1 MVRIGS
7 ARYTGRMISTPLFL
21 YALCGSQR
29 KASTN
34 RRLLE
39 ALRDN
44 VPEGVTIEI
53 CDLIGDLP
61 IFNPDLEGG
70 NTPGMVEQ
78 FAAKVR
84 AADGLIFAC
93 PEYAHGLPGGLK
105 NALDWLVSRDEVPFK
120 PAMIA
125 HASHRGDF
133 ALDQLTEVLK
143 TMSLMIVAE
152 ANLRIGLL
160 GKDIEAQ
167 QASLRNSAESG
178 LLGGALK
185 EFCSRICFQAA

>member
-1 MVRIGS
+1 MGK
-7 ARYTGRMISTPLFL
+7 PLFL

-44 VPEGVTIEI
+44 APAGVVVEI
-53 CDLIGDLP
+53 CELIGELP
-61 IFNPDLEGG
+61 IFNPDREGE
-70 NTPGMVEQ
+70 NTPAIVEE
-78 FAAKVR
+78 FAAKIR
-84 AADGLIFAC
+84 AANGIIVAC

-133 ALDQLTEVLK
+133 ALEQLTEVLK
-143 TMSLMIVAE
+143 TMSLRLVDE
-152 ANLRIGLL
+152 AFLKISLL
-160 GKDIEAQ
+160 GKTDGGQSDVLAEAVK
-167 QASLRNSAESG
+167 SG
-178 LLGGALK
+178 LLVSVLVK
-185 EFCSRICFQAA
+185 FCAAINRVGV

>member
-1 MVRIGS
+1 MEK
-7 ARYTGRMISTPLFL
+7 PLFL

-44 VPEGVTIEI
+44 APAGVSIEI
-53 CDLIGDLP
+53 SELIGELP
-61 IFNPDLEGG
+61 IFNPDREGE
-70 NTPGMVEQ
+70 NTPVVVEE

-84 AADGLIFAC
+84 ACDGIVIAC

-133 ALDQLTEVLK
+133 ALDQLTEVVK
-143 TMSLMIVAE
+143 TMSFRLVDE
-152 ANLRIGLL
+152 AFLPISLL
-160 GKDIEAQ
+160 GKSEDV
-167 QASLRNSAESG
+167 QAAVLAESVQNG
-178 LLGGALK
+178 LLVSALVK
-185 EFCSRICFQAA
+185 FCAAINRAGI

>member
-1 MVRIGS
+1 MEKPFV
-7 ARYTGRMISTPLFL
+7 L

-44 VPEGVTIEI
+44 APAGVAIEI
-53 CDLIGDLP
+53 SELIGELP
-61 IFNPDLEGG
+61 IFNSDREGE
-70 NTPGMVEQ
+70 NTPAIVEA
-78 FAAKVR
+78 FAAKIG
-84 AADGLIFAC
+84 AADGLIVAC

-120 PAMIA
+120 PVMIV

-133 ALDQLTEVLK
+133 ALEQLTEVLR
-143 TMSLMIVAE
+143 TMSLRLVDE
-152 ANLRIGLL
+152 AFLRIPLL
-160 GKDIEAQ
+160 GKSDDAQ
-167 QASLRNSAESG
+167 VAM
-178 LLGGALK
+178 LGGLSESERLSTAIA
-185 EFCSRICFQAA
+185 EFRSAICSGRIDR

>member
-1 MVRIGS
+1 MEK
-7 ARYTGRMISTPLFL
+7 PLFL

-44 VPEGVTIEI
+44 APAGVSVEI
-53 CDLIGDLP
+53 CELIGELP
-61 IFNPDLEGG
+61 IFSPDREGE
-70 NTPGMVEQ
+70 NTPTIVER
-78 FAAKVR
+78 FAAKIR
-84 AADGLIFAC
+84 ACGGIIVAC

-120 PAMIA
+120 PVMIA

-133 ALDQLTEVLK
+133 ALEQLAEVLK
-143 TMSLMIVAE
+143 TMSFDLVDDAF
-152 ANLRIGLL
+152 LRISLL
-160 GKDIEAQ
+160 GKSEDA
-167 QASLRNSAESG
+167 QASVLAENMESG
-178 LLGGALK
+178 RLLSALVK
-185 EFCSRICFQAA
+185 FCAAIHPTRI

>member
-1 MVRIGS
+1 MEK
-7 ARYTGRMISTPLFL
+7 PLFL

-44 VPEGVTIEI
+44 APAGVSVKI
-53 CDLIGDLP
+53 CEMIGELP
-61 IFNPDLEGG
+61 IFNPDREGE
-70 NTPGMVEQ
+70 NTPAVVEE
-78 FAAKVR
+78 FAARVR
-84 AADGLIFAC
+84 ACDGIIIAC

-133 ALDQLTEVLK
+133 ALEQLIEVVK
-143 TMSLMIVAE
+143 TMSFRLVDE
-152 ANLRIGLL
+152 AFLRISLL
-160 GKDIEAQ
+160 GKSEDV
-167 QASLRNSAESG
+167 QAGVLTESVESSLLVSA
-178 LLGGALK
+178 LVK
-185 EFCSRICFQAA
+185 FCAAIDRAKI

>member
-1 MVRIGS
+1 MEK
-7 ARYTGRMISTPLFL
+7 PLFL

-44 VPEGVTIEI
+44 APDGVAIEI
-53 CDLIGDLP
+53 SKLIGELP
-61 IFNPDLEGG
+61 IFNPDREGEK
-70 NTPGMVEQ
+70 TPAIVEAL
-78 FAAKVR
+78 AAKIR
-84 AADGLIFAC
+84 SADGIIVAC

-120 PAMIA
+120 PVMIA

-133 ALDQLTEVLK
+133 ALEQLTEVLR
-143 TMSLMIVAE
+143 TMSLRVVDE
-152 ANLRIGLL
+152 AFLRISLL
-160 GKDIEAQ
+160 GKADDAQ
-167 QASLRNSAESG
+167 AATLADFSENERLSTAIAEFRDAISG
-178 LLGGALK
+178 G
-185 EFCSRICFQAA
+185 RVDFQAEQRS